1 LYNTNKM
8 KILLIE
14 DDKRLAKLVKQVL
27 EDEHY
32 SVDVENEGECGLE
45 VALRA
50 VHDLVIVDW
59 MLPGRDG
66 PSICRKIRSAKMTIP
81 ILMLTARGQIED
93 RVTGLESGADDYL
106 IKPFDFDEL
115 IARIRALS
123 RRYSP
128 GSVDPDE
135 LRLGSIVMDVKA
147 HSLRRS
153 NESIELTKK
162 EWDLLEYFLR
172 HPNQTL
178 SRAAILDYVWS
189 YEASVQ
195 PEMVDVYV
203 SYLRQK
209 ITVTGMKD
217 PIQTVRGFGY
227 LLDEQNA

>member
-1 LYNTNKM
+1 M

-32 SVDVENEGECGLE
+32 SVDVENDGESGLE

-50 VHDLVIVDW
+50 AHDLVIVDW

-66 PSICRKIRSAKMTIP
+66 PSICRKIRAAKMTIP
-81 ILMLTARGQIED
+81 ILMLTARGQVED

-147 HSLRRS
+147 HSVRRAT
-153 NESIELTKK
+153 ESVELTKK
-162 EWDLLEYFLR
+162 EWDLLEFFLR

-178 SRAAILDYVWS
+178 SRTAILDYVWS
-189 YEASVQ
+189 YESSVQ

-227 LLDEQNA
+227 MLDEQNA

>member
-1 LYNTNKM
+1 M

-32 SVDVENEGECGLE
+32 SVDVENDGEYGLE
-45 VALRA
+45 IALRSA
-50 VHDLVIVDW
+50 HDLVIVDW

-66 PSICRKIRSAKMTIP
+66 PSICRKIRSSKMTLP

-128 GSVDPDE
+128 GSIDPDE

-147 HSLRRS
+147 HSLRRA

-178 SRAAILDYVWS
+178 SRTAILDYVWS
-189 YEASVQ
+189 AEASVQ
-195 PEMVDVYV
+195 QEMVDVYV

-217 PIQTVRGFGY
+217 PIQTIRGFGY
-227 LLDEQNA
+227 MLDEQNA

>member
-1 LYNTNKM
+1 M

-27 EDEHY
+27 EDESY
-32 SVDVENEGECGLE
+32 SVDVENEGESGLE

-50 VHDLVIVDW
+50 AHDLVIVDW

-66 PSICRKIRSAKMTIP
+66 PSICRKIRTAKMSMP

-147 HSLRRS
+147 HSLRRA
-153 NESIELTKK
+153 NESVELTKK

-178 SRAAILDYVWS
+178 SRTAILDYVWS
-189 YEASVQ
+189 YETSVQ
-195 PEMVDVYV
+195 PEMVDVYI

-227 LLDEQNA
+227 MLDEQYA

>member
-1 LYNTNKM
+1 M

-32 SVDVENEGECGLE
+32 SVDVENDGESGLE
-45 VALRA
+45 VVLRTA
-50 VHDLVIVDW
+50 HDLVIVDW

-81 ILMLTARGQIED
+81 ILMLTARGQVED

-106 IKPFDFDEL
+106 VKPFDFDEL

-147 HSLRRS
+147 HSVRRA
-153 NESIELTKK
+153 NESVELTKK
-162 EWDLLEYFLR
+162 EWELLEYFLR

-178 SRAAILDYVWS
+178 SRTAILDYVWS
-189 YEASVQ
+189 YESSVQ